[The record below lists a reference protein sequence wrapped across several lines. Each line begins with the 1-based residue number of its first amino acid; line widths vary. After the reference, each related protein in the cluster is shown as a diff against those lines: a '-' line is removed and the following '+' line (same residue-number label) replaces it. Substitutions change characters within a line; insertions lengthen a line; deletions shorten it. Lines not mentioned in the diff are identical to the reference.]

1 MTEYWNESLTK
12 ASWESLQTFSKE
24 YDFILIG
31 GWAVYL
37 WTKQH
42 KSKDIDIV
50 IGFNTLGKLKKDF
63 DVTKNDRLKKYE
75 IQKDKFDVDIYVKY
89 YSELGFPLE
98 DIEVT
103 KIEGFTVPILEDLI
117 ILKQNAEIDRRGSV
131 KGKKDA
137 IDILS
142 MLIYGG
148 YDHEKYI
155 TKLEEHDLDFETDL
169 IRVVEDFDAEDSK
182 YLKMGFKEFK
192 DWQNEFLEEL
202 GVK

>member
-1 MTEYWNESLTK
+1 MTEYWNEALTK
-12 ASWESLQTFSKE
+12 ASWESLQKFSKR
-24 YDFILIG
+24 YDFILIC

-42 KSKDIDIV
+42 KSKVIDIV
-50 IGFNTLGKLKKDF
+50 IDFETLGKLKKDF

-75 IQKDKFDVDIYVKY
+75 IKKDKFDIDIYVKY

-98 DIEVT
+98 DMEVT
-103 KIEGFTVPILEDLI
+103 KIEGFTVPVLEDLV

-148 YDHEKYI
+148 FDCDKYI
-155 TKLEEHDLDFETDL
+155 SKLEEYHLDFEDDL
-169 IRVVEDFDAEDSK
+169 IKIIEDFDAEESK
-182 YLKMGFKEFK
+182 YLRMGFKEFK
-192 DWQNEFLEEL
+192 DWQNEFLEEI
-202 GVK
+202 GVR

>member
-1 MTEYWNESLTK
+1 MTEYWNEALTK
-12 ASWESLQTFSKE
+12 ASWESLQKFSKR

-42 KSKDIDIV
+42 RSRIIDIV
-50 IGFNTLGKLKKDF
+50 IDFETLGKLKKDF

-75 IQKDKFDVDIYVKY
+75 IQKDKFDIDIYVKY

-98 DIEVT
+98 DMEVT
-103 KIEGFTVPILEDLI
+103 KIEGFTVPVLEDLV

-148 YDHEKYI
+148 FDYDKYI
-155 TKLEEHDLDFETDL
+155 SKLEEHHLDFEEDL
-169 IRVVEDFDAEDSK
+169 IKIVEDFDADESK
-182 YLKMGFKEFK
+182 YLRMGFKEFK
-192 DWQNEFLEEL
+192 DWQNEFLEEI
-202 GVK
+202 GIR

>member
-12 ASWESLQTFSKE
+12 ASWESLQNFSKE

-50 IGFNTLGKLKKDF
+50 IDFETLGKLKKDF

-75 IQKDKFDVDIYVKY
+75 IQGDKFDVDIYVKY

-98 DIEVT
+98 DMEVT
-103 KIEGFTVPILEDLI
+103 RIEGFTVPVLEDLI
-117 ILKQNAEIDRRGSV
+117 ILKQNAEIDRRDSV

-142 MLIYGG
+142 MLIYCDF
-148 YDHEKYI
+148 DHEKYLS
-155 TKLEEHDLDFETDL
+155 KLQGYGLDFEAAL
-169 IRVVEDFDAEDSK
+169 IKVVEDFDAEESK
-182 YLKMGFKEFK
+182 YLRMGFKEFK

-202 GVK
+202 DVR

>member
-1 MTEYWNESLTK
+1 MTEYWNEALTK
-12 ASWESLQTFSKE
+12 ASWESLQKFSKR

-42 KSKDIDIV
+42 RSRIIDIV
-50 IGFNTLGKLKKDF
+50 IDFETLGKLKKDF

-75 IQKDKFDVDIYVKY
+75 IQKDKFDIDIYVKY

-98 DIEVT
+98 DMEVT
-103 KIEGFTVPILEDLI
+103 KIEGFTVPVLEDLV

-148 YDHEKYI
+148 FDYDKYI
-155 TKLEEHDLDFETDL
+155 SKLEEHDLNFEEDL
-169 IRVVEDFDAEDSK
+169 IKVVEDFDAEESK
-182 YLKMGFKEFK
+182 YLRMGFKEFK
-192 DWQNEFLEEL
+192 DWQNEFLEEI
-202 GVK
+202 GVR

>member
-1 MTEYWNESLTK
+1 MTEYWNEALTK
-12 ASWESLQTFSKE
+12 ASWESLQKFSKR

-42 KSKDIDIV
+42 KSKVIDIV
-50 IGFNTLGKLKKDF
+50 IDFETLGKLKKDF

-75 IQKDKFDVDIYVKY
+75 IQKDKFDIDIYVKY

-98 DIEVT
+98 DMEVT
-103 KIEGFTVPILEDLI
+103 KIEGFTVPVLEDLI

-148 YDHEKYI
+148 FGYDKYI
-155 TKLEEHDLDFETDL
+155 SKLEEHDLNFEEDL
-169 IRVVEDFDAEDSK
+169 IKVVEDFDAEESK
-182 YLKMGFKEFK
+182 YLRMGFKEFK
-192 DWQNEFLEEL
+192 DWQNEFLEEI
-202 GVK
+202 GVR

>member
-1 MTEYWNESLTK
+1 MTEYWNKELTK
-12 ASWESLQTFSKE
+12 ASWKYLQKFSKR

-37 WTKQH
+37 WSKNH

-50 IGFNTLGKLKKDF
+50 IDFETLGQLKQDY

-75 IQKDKFDVDIYVKY
+75 IQKGKFDIDIYIKY

-98 DIEVT
+98 DLEVT
-103 KIEGFTVPILEDLI
+103 KIEGFTLPALEDLVI
-117 ILKQNAEIDRRGSV
+117 MKQNAEIDRRGSV

-142 MLIYGG
+142 LLIYCDFDTDK
-148 YDHEKYI
+148 YDERLDKHGLKFEKELV
-155 TKLEEHDLDFETDL
+155 K
-169 IRVVEDFDAEDSK
+169 VVKDFDAEDSK
-182 YLKMGFKEFK
+182 FLNMGFKEFK
-192 DWQNEFLEEL
+192 NWQTSFLEKL
-202 GVK
+202 GRK